1 MGPQITVIRVSNH
14 SIISSCCYATQL
26 HLFLVAVVFVTKVLK
41 MVPQVELMAQKTIV
55 IVSIVEK
62 SLVVLVLVKVAAK
75 WVLEEHNEKDFI
87 HLRPNVH
94 FH

>member
-1 MGPQITVIRVSNH
+1 
-14 SIISSCCYATQL
+14 
-26 HLFLVAVVFVTKVLK
+26 
-41 MVPQVELMAQKTIV
+41 MAQKTIV
-55 IVSIVEK
+55 IESIVEK
-62 SLVVLVLVKVAAK
+62 TLVVLVLVKVAAK